1 MITAV
6 LISIT
11 LFAVSFAAP
20 DFDPDFDLKEEKRG
34 FGECMACTVGLQSA
48 ITLFEQSSHFLLPEL
63 EHYCYAVTNL
73 DARKLCLEFAKM
85 HGESFLEIVAAMLDP
100 KTFCG
105 AVGAC

>member
-11 LFAVSFAAP
+11 LFAVSFAA
-20 DFDPDFDLKEEKRG
+20 PDFDLKEEKRG
-34 FGECMACTVGLQSA
+34 FGECMACTVGLQTA
-48 ITLFEQSSHFLLPEL
+48 VTLFEQSSRLLLPEL
-63 EHYCYAVTNL
+63 EHYCYAVTNW

-100 KTFCG
+100 DTFCG